1 MNAVV
6 KEDDELLQDDLED
19 EEDLTEEEA
28 GPAFEA
34 PQGLIVGAL
43 KAPNTKSY
51 SVKHLNEL
59 MHYGE
64 IDLEPEY
71 QRDVVWTEARQEALI
86 DSLFHNYYIPPILF
100 ALRLEDDGTERRT
113 CIDGKQ
119 RLTAI
124 ALFMSGLISC
134 KTAWTTE
141 VQEKPRLIWNP
152 IRSMQGNHSKIWN
165 GPGKGKRYW
174 FEFSEEKHKGLALP
188 HREKRLFET
197 KTIVCAEFESL
208 PEMAERDIFQ
218 RVQMG
223 MALTPAEKLQALNT
237 PYVKYITSLL
247 QQYIYPPEGGL
258 WNYLQDWERARGK
271 DFQNLATIMQIIEIW
286 PEKKTNFGAASLQSY
301 LRRTDP
307 IEDDLKIKLEAALE
321 CMVEIARDH
330 QEVAISAISRRR
342 ISPLEFCFMGLI
354 SYVLRDY
361 YSPAHIASLYGQY
374 RQHMLST
381 NEKGVRI
388 DPATISDSYRW
399 LERVPKKK
407 RNARPLDEPIIN
419 GSPNKG

>member
-1 MNAVV
+1 
-6 KEDDELLQDDLED
+6 
-19 EEDLTEEEA
+19 
-28 GPAFEA
+28 
-34 PQGLIVGAL
+34 
-43 KAPNTKSY
+43 
-51 SVKHLNEL
+51 
-59 MHYGE
+59 
-64 IDLEPEY
+64 
-71 QRDVVWTEARQEALI
+71 
-86 DSLFHNYYIPPILF
+86 
-100 ALRLEDDGTERRT
+100 
-113 CIDGKQ
+113 
-119 RLTAI
+119 
-124 ALFMSGLISC
+124 
-134 KTAWTTE
+134 
-141 VQEKPRLIWNP
+141 
-152 IRSMQGNHSKIWN
+152 
-165 GPGKGKRYW
+165 
-174 FEFSEEKHKGLALP
+174 
-188 HREKRLFET
+188 
-197 KTIVCAEFESL
+197 
-208 PEMAERDIFQ
+208 
-218 RVQMG
+218 MG

-342 ISPLEFCFMGLI
+342 ISPLGELFCLVRVVVLLISIAWSLEFCFMGLI